1 MLSSLYPAFT
11 SLMAWDTRLK
21 GLVITTDST
30 IAMAVMITIIRL
42 SRISALR
49 PSTSMF
55 VIMDSLEMLVSITA
69 MISPVSLLA
78 SVMSVVISI

>member
-1 MLSSLYPAFT
+1 
-11 SLMAWDTRLK
+11 
-21 GLVITTDST
+21 
-30 IAMAVMITIIRL
+30 MAVMITIIRL